1 MKKLVLLLFVI
12 FNSLILMSQSLI
24 VTGDTALYGSSID
37 FQLTSH
43 LTVKNISSDTL
54 RIICEKNVVSQTFP
68 GWNTFCW
75 GGSCYGESTMI
86 STKMDTLDAG
96 EATTGF
102 TGYYYPEHTSANA
115 VIEYCFYPDTD
126 PFDITCISVTYY
138 ATGITSIN
146 SLESSEKIGSFYPNP
161 SSEYT
166 NIEFNLSKPSVLQ
179 FTDVL
184 GNIVKIVELE
194 GSGERT
200 IYVGDLKKGIY
211 FGSLIDEGEIVK
223 IKKLIINK

>member
-1 MKKLVLLLFVI
+1 
-12 FNSLILMSQSLI
+12 MSQSLI
-24 VTGDTALYGSSID
+24 VTGDTALYGSSVD

-75 GGSCYGESTMI
+75 GGTCYGESTII
-86 STKMDTLDAG
+86 STKMDTLNPG
-96 EATTGF
+96 EASSSLSGF

-115 VIEYCFYPDTD
+115 VIEYCFYADTD
-126 PFDITCISVTYY
+126 PSDKTCVTVTYY
-138 ATGITSIN
+138 ATGNTAIS
-146 SLESSEKIGSFYPNP
+146 SLDAEEKIGSFYPNP

-166 NIEFNLSKPSVLQ
+166 NIEFNLSKPSVLH

-194 GSGERT
+194 CSGERT
-200 IYVGDLKKGIY
+200 IYVRDLKKGIY
-211 FGSLIDEGEIVK
+211 FGSLIEEGEIIK

>member
-1 MKKLVLLLFVI
+1 MRPQLL
-12 FNSLILMSQSLI
+12 QLI
-24 VTGDTALYGSSID
+24 V
-37 FQLTSH
+37 
-43 LTVKNISSDTL
+43 
-54 RIICEKNVVSQTFP
+54 
-68 GWNTFCW
+68 WNA
-75 GGSCYGESTMI
+75 
-86 STKMDTLDAG
+86 K
-96 EATTGF
+96 
-102 TGYYYPEHTSANA
+102 
-115 VIEYCFYPDTD
+115 
-126 PFDITCISVTYY
+126 
-138 ATGITSIN
+138 
-146 SLESSEKIGSFYPNP
+146 EKIGSFYPNP

-211 FGSLIDEGEIVK
+211 FGSLIEEGEIVK